1 VHKYKTMNRLT
12 KLRLKTTCLA
22 LLMAM
27 TGSIAQA
34 QLSDV
39 TQPGDTIVATSDNSP
54 GSEGVTNAI
63 DNADTKYLNFDI
75 NDTGLTVTPSVGL
88 TVVSGLALTSAN
100 DGPDRDP
107 TTFLLEGSY
116 DGANFMEIASGDV
129 ADFPERFY
137 TNHLFFD
144 NDTPYATYRLIFPT
158 VDDSTCCMQIAE
170 IEFLGVQAPGDVTQ
184 PGDAIVA
191 TSDNSPGSEGVTN
204 AIDNADTKYLNFDIS
219 DTGFVVTPSVGM
231 TVVNGLSLKSAND
244 GPDRDPTTFSFEGSY
259 DGVNFAEIASG
270 DVADFPTRFHTNYL
284 FFDNTTPYLSYRVIF
299 PTVDDS
305 TCCMQIA
312 EVELLGSQAPGD
324 VTQPGDIITATS
336 DNSPGSEG
344 VTNAI
349 DNADTKYLNF
359 DIVST
364 GFTVSPSVGLT
375 IVSGL
380 SLTSANDG
388 PDRDPTTFMFEG
400 SYDGVNFAEIASGD
414 VADFPTRFHKNYL
427 YFDNSVA
434 YLTYRLIFPTVDDS
448 TCCMQIAEVELLGV
462 QLPGD
467 VTQPGDT
474 IIASSDN
481 SPGSEGV
488 TNAIDNAD
496 TKYLNFDISDTGL
509 TVTPSVGLTEVI
521 GMSLKSANDGP
532 DRDPTTFLLEG
543 SNDGSAFMEIASGDV
558 ADFPERFHTNYIFFE
573 NSNPYQTYRLTFP
586 TVDGSTCCM
595 QIAEIELFPK
605 PGGACTD
612 FSFVSSGLITQQPS
626 DTPALAGSTA
636 EIQVTP
642 SGPWNVQWLRKLVG
656 EETAVAIDGATSPV
670 LSIQDV
676 SAEMDGTVYQA
687 LVSTPGC
694 EAQLSHEVVL
704 NIFEPSSDVSVG
716 FTFRGSGA
724 NGAPTE
730 MLTTDIAG
738 FVPQAYWN
746 NLSGGSGQGVTYNL
760 ESGADD
766 GSATDSNNDE
776 TEIGI
781 EFATNGTWGAGTRT
795 SNGTGRMLNGIV
807 RTDAASLDLDDSPSE
822 IVLYG
827 LPAGTHS
834 LIVYTVQVPLEFYTL
849 DLEVED
855 SNGTQRRYLRPEN
868 SDEYKPSP
876 NFRLVTSEESSERSV
891 GNMVIFRGLSPQNGE
906 VTLRLAAPDGNGQGP
921 GINGLQILLN
931 KDFVPPPTINM
942 HPVSSNGVNGS
953 ALELSIDVS
962 GADQIQWLKDG
973 QAIAGATGASYSIG
987 SLTAGDAGAYSVSAS
1002 NEGGSISSQAAVVDV
1017 VSSNNISEG
1026 LVAYFPFDGNAD
1038 NAVDGGSD
1046 GEARNGAGFG
1056 SGQIGDALE
1065 LDGQDDW
1072 VFVADY
1078 TKPTDSMTVSAW
1090 VLPEGIDWGPIVR
1103 NWVDE
1108 AGDGRFGQF
1117 VLDAPFPLDAFEPS
1131 LRARIGVGPNE
1142 PTASTG
1148 ISDSDR
1154 GSWHHIA
1161 MSANG
1166 RAVTLYWDGQ
1176 AVASLDYLNNIN
1188 EPPFPWLAIGA
1199 DVVLPTDEDDALD
1212 FAGDPEIQQDSYPWA
1227 GSIDDLAIWNRSLS
1241 APELF
1246 SIFEAGGA
1254 GKAVSAASPV
1264 LDDSP
1269 GVEPSVAEIAGIS
1282 VSEGNIVIEWTGSQ
1296 LLESDS
1302 VTGPFTPIGGATP
1315 PSTSIT
1321 IEAGNKFII
1330 AE

>member
-1 VHKYKTMNRLT
+1 
-12 KLRLKTTCLA
+12 
-22 LLMAM
+22 
-27 TGSIAQA
+27 
-34 QLSDV
+34 
-39 TQPGDTIVATSDNSP
+39 
-54 GSEGVTNAI
+54 
-63 DNADTKYLNFDI
+63 
-75 NDTGLTVTPSVGL
+75 
-88 TVVSGLALTSAN
+88 
-100 DGPDRDP
+100 
-107 TTFLLEGSY
+107 
-116 DGANFMEIASGDV
+116 
-129 ADFPERFY
+129 
-137 TNHLFFD
+137 
-144 NDTPYATYRLIFPT
+144 
-158 VDDSTCCMQIAE
+158 
-170 IEFLGVQAPGDVTQ
+170 
-184 PGDAIVA
+184 
-191 TSDNSPGSEGVTN
+191 
-204 AIDNADTKYLNFDIS
+204 
-219 DTGFVVTPSVGM
+219 
-231 TVVNGLSLKSAND
+231 
-244 GPDRDPTTFSFEGSY
+244 
-259 DGVNFAEIASG
+259 
-270 DVADFPTRFHTNYL
+270 
-284 FFDNTTPYLSYRVIF
+284 
-299 PTVDDS
+299 
-305 TCCMQIA
+305 
-312 EVELLGSQAPGD
+312 
-324 VTQPGDIITATS
+324 
-336 DNSPGSEG
+336 
-344 VTNAI
+344 
-349 DNADTKYLNF
+349 
-359 DIVST
+359 
-364 GFTVSPSVGLT
+364 
-375 IVSGL
+375 
-380 SLTSANDG
+380 
-388 PDRDPTTFMFEG
+388 
-400 SYDGVNFAEIASGD
+400 
-414 VADFPTRFHKNYL
+414 
-427 YFDNSVA
+427 
-434 YLTYRLIFPTVDDS
+434 
-448 TCCMQIAEVELLGV
+448 MQIAEVELLGV

-906 VTLRLAAPDGNGQGP
+906 VTLRFAAPDGNGQGP

-1199 DVVLPTDEDDALD
+1199 DVVLPTGDDDSLD

-1264 LDDSP
+1264 LDDTP

-1282 VSEGNIVIEWTGSQ
+1282 VSEGNIVIEWSGSQ